1 MAFGSQ
7 FKRISPSLRPNRP
20 SKIYLPSSTNTTEG
34 FASDYGFLTRHFEE
48 YQPILAATLA
58 VALAVDEAV
67 DEPPIQWEIGY
78 ATEDEKETT
87 NSLIRLRS
95 HTKQDAIRTV
105 QRLYR
110 NLGHLALVELLECRG
125 ASEAVF

>member
-7 FKRISPSLRPNRP
+7 FKRIPPSLRPNRP
-20 SKIYLPSSTNTTEG
+20 SKIHLPSSTNTTEG
-34 FASDYGFLTRHFEE
+34 FAPDYGFRTRHLEE
-48 YQPILAATLA
+48 YQPTLA
-58 VALAVDEAV
+58 VALAVE
-67 DEPPIQWEIGY
+67 EPPIQWEIGY
-78 ATEDEKETT
+78 TTEDEKETT

-105 QRLYR
+105 QRLHR